1 VAHREN
7 ATLESNNGKAQV
19 RQEHLA
25 VALNS
30 LVEQVIGSNLDA
42 EAVRL
47 LFGGAGL
54 NISENSVQRIIRLRA
69 ERAAA
74 R

>member
-1 VAHREN
+1 
-7 ATLESNNGKAQV
+7 
-19 RQEHLA
+19 